1 VEERWDGM
9 LSEISYFL
17 ILGKP
22 LIMYLGI
29 ATFLCVGATAL
40 IAVLRRK
47 APRRIPFTLHH
58 RFAVVSLILA
68 LVHGILGMSAYL

>member
-1 VEERWDGM
+1 M

-29 ATFLCVGATAL
+29 ATFVCVATTAL
-40 IAVLRRK
+40 IAVLRRR
-47 APRRIPFTLHH
+47 APRRIPFVLHH
-58 RFAVVSLILA
+58 RVAVASLILA
-68 LVHGILGMSAYL
+68 SIHGVLGMSAHL